1 MMTTLPPEADFQF
14 NQVGNKDK
22 LSMKL
27 ALEFGDTLGGGE
39 LEPCSWSVG
48 LRVKARVV
56 VLVVA

>member
-39 LEPCSWSVG
+39 LEPCS
-48 LRVKARVV
+48 
-56 VLVVA
+56 